1 MRRKDKEIT
10 DQSEIEAIIAQSL
23 VCRLAMADENGPY
36 IVPLCFGYHKNTL
49 YFHSA
54 VRGKKIDI
62 LRNNPRVCFEFD
74 SDCEIQSGETAC
86 KFGMKY
92 RSVIGFGTAIF
103 IDDPNDKRK
112 ALDVITANYTDGQ
125 FTYTDEVIRKTAV
138 IKVDID
144 TLTGKSSR

>member
-1 MRRKDKEIT
+1 MRRKEKELT
-10 DQSEIEAIIAQSL
+10 DRSEIEAIINQCL

-36 IVPLCFGYHKNTL
+36 IVPLCFGYKNNTL

-54 VRGKKIDI
+54 VRGLKIDI

-86 KFGMKY
+86 KFGMQY
-92 RSVIGFGTAIF
+92 RSVIGFGTAKF
-103 IDDPNDKRK
+103 IDNPSDKRK

-125 FTYTDEVIRKTAV
+125 FSYTDEVMRKTAV

-144 TLTGKSSR
+144 TLTGKSSC